1 MAVNKSIKPSGMPH
15 ISLDERGRA
24 WIDGTTMRVEQLV
37 ASVIG
42 PDKFAPEQ
50 LPDLYPHSNLNMA
63 RIYAALAWY
72 YDHQTEMDA
81 EFERQAQAHE
91 EALERQ
97 RCDPQHQAMMAK
109 FAKRAAELGL
119 DTSRRQ

>member
-50 LPDLYPHSNLNMA
+50 LLDLYPDSNLNMS
-63 RIYAALAWY
+63 RIHAALAWY
-72 YDHQTEMDA
+72 YDHQAEMDA
-81 EFERQAQAHE
+81 EFERDAQADR
-91 EALERQ
+91 EAWERQ
-97 RCDPQHQAMMAK
+97 QNSPLREK
-109 FAKRAAELGL
+109 LRAAKAVRLKADPSL
-119 DTSRRQ
+119 SS